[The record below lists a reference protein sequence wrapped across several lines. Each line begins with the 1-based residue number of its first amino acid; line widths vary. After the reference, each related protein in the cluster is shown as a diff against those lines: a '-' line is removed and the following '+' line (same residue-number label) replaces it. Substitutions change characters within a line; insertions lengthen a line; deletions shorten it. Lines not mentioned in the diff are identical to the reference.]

1 MHIVLKNVTRF
12 KTIMHEFS
20 KGETIDIKEKLTL
33 IPCVIESVWASFESD
48 PWEPRKEYNACKIMS
63 AHA

>member
-1 MHIVLKNVTRF
+1 MEIVLKNVTRF

-20 KGETIDIKEKLTL
+20 KGETIDIKKLTL
-33 IPCVIESVWASFESD
+33 IPCVIECVWESFESD
-48 PWEPRKEYNACKIMS
+48 PWEPRKGNNACKIMS